1 MIEVNELSRRYGP
14 LVAVDRVSFAV
25 RPGEAVGLLGPNGA
39 GKTTIM
45 KALTGYHY
53 PHGGSARVCGIDVE
67 EDPAG
72 AKRRLGYLPE
82 DAPAYADLTVA
93 EYLEF
98 ACGVRGIVGPAS
110 RTARERVVEIASLGK
125 VLRRPISELSQGYR
139 QRVALA
145 QALVHEPQVVVLDEP
160 TSGLDPNQIVEF
172 RGIVRDLA
180 RDRAVLLSTHVLRE
194 VEAVCDRVLIL
205 DEGRLV
211 ASGTADE
218 IGRELAGRTVVAVE
232 FASRL
237 SARALAELAEL
248 GEVIDVDR
256 ERPAAGGGGPSGG
269 SLVRIALPEGCSGE
283 TVFDW
288 AVARSLR
295 IRSLVPERY
304 SLEDLFGRLT
314 GGGER

>member
-45 KALTGYHY
+45 KVLTGYHY

-67 EDPAG
+67 EDPSG

-98 ACGVRGIVGPAS
+98 ACGVRGIAGRAG
-110 RTARERVVEIASLGK
+110 RTARERVVELASLGG
-125 VLRRPISELSQGYR
+125 VFRRPISELSKGYR

-145 QALVHEPQVVVLDEP
+145 QALVHEPEVVVLDEP

-172 RGIVRDLA
+172 RGVVRDLV

-218 IGRELAGRTVVAVE
+218 IARGLAGRTVVTVA

-237 SARALAELAEL
+237 SARARAELAEL
-248 GEVIDVDR
+248 GETIDVDR
-256 ERPAAGGGGPSGG
+256 ERPAGGGRGSSGG
-269 SLVRIALPEGCSGE
+269 SLVRIALAEGCNAE
-283 TVFDW
+283 AVFDW